1 MLGLGEKDNEVL
13 NLLMDLR
20 KNDVDI
26 VTIGQYL
33 SPGPKHLPVQRFVSP
48 QKFNSFKF
56 FGENQLNFMQVV
68 SSPLTRSSYHAEEIQ
83 KLMKK
88 YPR

>member
-1 MLGLGEKDNEVL
+1 M
-13 NLLMDLR
+13 NLLEDL
-20 KNDVDI
+20 KGNYVDI

-33 SPGPKHLPVQRFVSP
+33 SPGPRHLPVQRFVSP
-48 QKFNSFKF
+48 SKFNYFKN
-56 FGENQLNFMQVV
+56 FGEKNLEFMQVV

-83 KLMKK
+83 KLMSK

>member
-1 MLGLGEKDNEVL
+1 MIFNQWIILNDFKVFGEKDL
-13 NLLMDLR
+13 D
-20 KNDVDI
+20 
-26 VTIGQYL
+26 
-33 SPGPKHLPVQRFVSP
+33 
-48 QKFNSFKF
+48 
-56 FGENQLNFMQVV
+56 FMQVV

>member
-1 MLGLGEKDNEVL
+1 MSNPPSPGLFDSSTKKPLFILIPSFFNFFKVFGEK
-13 NLLMDLR
+13 NLD
-20 KNDVDI
+20 
-26 VTIGQYL
+26 
-33 SPGPKHLPVQRFVSP
+33 
-48 QKFNSFKF
+48 
-56 FGENQLNFMQVV
+56 FMQVV

>member
-1 MLGLGEKDNEVL
+1 MCIRDRYERTLELLKRTRDYSPKVYTKSGFMLGLGEKDL
-13 NLLMDLR
+13 D
-20 KNDVDI
+20 
-26 VTIGQYL
+26 
-33 SPGPKHLPVQRFVSP
+33 
-48 QKFNSFKF
+48 
-56 FGENQLNFMQVV
+56 FMQVV

>member
-1 MLGLGEKDNEVL
+1 LYAYVQTGF
-13 NLLMDLR
+13 LR
-20 KNDVDI
+20 INADDAAVAI
-26 VTIGQYL
+26 Y
-33 SPGPKHLPVQRFVSP
+33 LPVQRFVSP
-48 QKFNSFKF
+48 TKFSYFKV
-56 FGENQLNFMQVV
+56 FGEKDLDFMQVV